1 MKTIKKIV
9 CLLMTLVIALSFVGC
24 NRGDDNPTG
33 NQLPD
38 FPETPADK
46 NSWEYADEE
55 ITIDWFVNYS
65 WFSYAN
71 SGYDEISKVIKQKTG
86 VTVRFTSPV
95 DDTGEMLNVMIG
107 GDTLPD
113 VISVQAY
120 QTKATQLALEGYV
133 YSIND
138 LAEKWA
144 PSLLNRIEPD
154 IQAYYQLADGDLYGL
169 PSCAYSTKYVTEDEK
184 WAPNGGM
191 LVRKDWYEWYQ
202 SQPDKMDITTPTGLL
217 DAMKRVTAQFKSSS
231 VNATGVLIDRF
242 SEEGNQGVTWL
253 SQYFAAPFEDK
264 QGNYV
269 DQRTTPQYK
278 ETLLFLNQ
286 CYREGLMRK
295 SNISATADEV
305 ASILS
310 KGEAFVALVT
320 PQNYPGSFINAYNNN
335 VEYIPLIV
343 RNSAGEDPVL
353 QDLTGNGFLLSMVT
367 KNAERPDV
375 IIKLL
380 DFLYSEEGQL
390 LCQFGIEG
398 DTWNWADES
407 KTQVKWTQKYLDMKK
422 AGSTASYGFGC
433 FNTLYNPAYI
443 EPISPLEGKT
453 QSEAYTENLKRALMP
468 FSYRYGI
475 SWPKLD
481 VTADNYLDIV
491 QSEAKVLAVWAEYL
505 PSIVKASSAKS
516 AEDLLAEAISA
527 MDRRGREEV
536 IATYAQAYAENKQK
550 LGVTWGW
557 PLNDPNYKS
566 PTMRNADGTFSTTPV
581 GPNGDTWYLRNYIV
595 N

>member
-1 MKTIKKIV
+1 
-9 CLLMTLVIALSFVGC
+9 MTLVIALSFVGC

-191 LVRKDWYEWYQ
+191 LVRKDWY
-202 SQPDKMDITTPTGLL
+202 
-217 DAMKRVTAQFKSSS
+217 
-231 VNATGVLIDRF
+231 
-242 SEEGNQGVTWL
+242 
-253 SQYFAAPFEDK
+253 
-264 QGNYV
+264 
-269 DQRTTPQYK
+269 
-278 ETLLFLNQ
+278 
-286 CYREGLMRK
+286 
-295 SNISATADEV
+295 
-305 ASILS
+305 
-310 KGEAFVALVT
+310 
-320 PQNYPGSFINAYNNN
+320 
-335 VEYIPLIV
+335 
-343 RNSAGEDPVL
+343 
-353 QDLTGNGFLLSMVT
+353 
-367 KNAERPDV
+367 
-375 IIKLL
+375 
-380 DFLYSEEGQL
+380 
-390 LCQFGIEG
+390 
-398 DTWNWADES
+398 
-407 KTQVKWTQKYLDMKK
+407 
-422 AGSTASYGFGC
+422 
-433 FNTLYNPAYI
+433 
-443 EPISPLEGKT
+443 
-453 QSEAYTENLKRALMP
+453 
-468 FSYRYGI
+468 
-475 SWPKLD
+475 
-481 VTADNYLDIV
+481 
-491 QSEAKVLAVWAEYL
+491 
-505 PSIVKASSAKS
+505 
-516 AEDLLAEAISA
+516 
-527 MDRRGREEV
+527 
-536 IATYAQAYAENKQK
+536 
-550 LGVTWGW
+550 
-557 PLNDPNYKS
+557 
-566 PTMRNADGTFSTTPV
+566 
-581 GPNGDTWYLRNYIV
+581 
-595 N
+595 